1 MEMQQDSGDLDL
13 QAAACCR

>member
-1 MEMQQDSGDLDL
+1 MQQDSGDLDL